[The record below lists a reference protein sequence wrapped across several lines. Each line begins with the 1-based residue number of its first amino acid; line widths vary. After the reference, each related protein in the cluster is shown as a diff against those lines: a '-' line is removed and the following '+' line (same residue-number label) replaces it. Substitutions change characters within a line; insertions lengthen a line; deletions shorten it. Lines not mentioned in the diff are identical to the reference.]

1 MNFGVLPRNSRH
13 AFKAKIALEALRD
26 DTTVPELAKRHG
38 VHDLKAISDVSDRL
52 DEICSPVTAI
62 TGTNKFLALAEFWN
76 FRFSDAIRPVFVPL
90 GSLRG
95 AECRQGAVRLIHFA
109 NGTSVWCALGASDFQ
124 VSASA
129 CGVEVVL
136 ALLRAKEIADP
147 MVRQRASMVLTA
159 RARRRAFN
167 FAKADLDRIEVGA
180 IGRKG

>member
-1 MNFGVLPRNSRH
+1 MLPRNSRH
-13 AFKAKIALEALRD
+13 AFNAKIALEALRD

-52 DEICSPVTAI
+52 DGICSPVTAI
-62 TGTNKFLALAEFWN
+62 TGSNKFLCARRIFEFPF
-76 FRFSDAIRPVFVPL
+76 FRRHKAGFCPFWIVARRSRMSPRCRPPNSF
-90 GSLRG
+90 RK
-95 AECRQGAVRLIHFA
+95 RNVRLVRA
-109 NGTSVWCALGASDFQ
+109 RSVGLSSEC
-124 VSASA
+124 VA

-167 FAKADLDRIEVGA
+167 FAKAIS
-180 IGRKG
+180 IGLRSGL